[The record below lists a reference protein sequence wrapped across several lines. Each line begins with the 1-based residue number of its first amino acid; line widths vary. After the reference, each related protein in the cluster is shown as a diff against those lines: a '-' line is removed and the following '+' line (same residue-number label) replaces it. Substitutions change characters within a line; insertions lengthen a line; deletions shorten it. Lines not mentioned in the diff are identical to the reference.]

1 MNTQPLLNPKTVAVV
16 GASRDRD
23 KLGNIV
29 FRNCTELGFR
39 GKVYPVNPT
48 AKRIEGKRAYP
59 SLSSLPVRPD
69 LVIVVTP
76 APTVPAILRDAVKAK
91 ARVAVVISAG
101 FKEIGERG
109 VVLERQIFN
118 IAKRGKLTLI
128 GPNCLGIVLPHLKL
142 NASFGSGMPE
152 VGQVSVLSQSG
163 AIAVA
168 EMDWASS
175 RHIGFRAILSLG
187 NKTTFTEIDGLQ
199 LLAKDPGTKIILM
212 YLEDI
217 REGRKFLQVAQRIT
231 PKKPIIILRA
241 GRSVAAAKAA
251 QSHTGAIA
259 GSSAVTDTL
268 LRQAGCVVVED
279 TEDWF
284 TMVSAFMQKWQ
295 PRGNRTAIITNAGGP
310 GILATDAL
318 ARSALQLAQ
327 FSTATFKKLQK
338 VLPASASLHNP
349 LDITGDAPPLRYR
362 TALEIVLQD
371 KAVDI
376 VIAVLTHQYVT
387 QSAQVAKLMVQLQ
400 HRYRKPIF
408 ASFIGG
414 KKIQQAVNILRAGEI
429 PVFPFPEIAVRAAEA
444 VCASKSKVSFPI
456 RFVKNP
462 AIKKGDETR
471 VAVGMEAQKMFI
483 RAGIR
488 DLKLLYEV
496 KSVGQAVSQAKKI
509 GYPVVLKVDAPSIIH
524 KTERGAVALDLHT
537 PAMVRSTFSK
547 MSRVFHRDLKAP
559 NANIVVQKQKF
570 GGLEIF
576 LGGVRDPQFG
586 PVLAFGLGGI
596 FVEALHRVDYI
607 AAPVTYA
614 EARKFIE
621 QSKLWPI
628 LKGARGRTFDL
639 VSLAKLISQLGQYI
653 AKHPELESV
662 DCNPAVINH
671 DSISVLDIRIVTK

>member
-1 MNTQPLLNPKTVAVV
+1 MDTHAILSPKTVAVV

-29 FRNCTELGFR
+29 FRNCLELGFS

-48 AKRIEGKRAYP
+48 AKSIEGKRAFV
-59 SLSSLPVRPD
+59 SITSLPVHPD
-69 LVIVVTP
+69 MVIVVTP
-76 APTVPAILRDAVKAK
+76 ASTVPAILRDAVKAK

-109 VVLERQIFN
+109 AALERQIAS

-128 GPNCLGIVLPHLKL
+128 GPNCLGIVLPYLKL

-175 RHIGFRAILSLG
+175 RHIGFRSILSLG
-187 NKTTFTEIDGLQ
+187 NKTAFTEIDGLR
-199 LLAKDPGTKIILM
+199 LLAQDPGTKIILM

-217 REGRKFLQVAQRIT
+217 REGRKFLEVAQKIT

-284 TMVSAFMQKWQ
+284 TMVSAFTQKFQ
-295 PRGNRTAIITNAGGP
+295 PRGKRTAIITNAGGP

-318 ARSALQLAQ
+318 SSSSLQLAQ
-327 FSTATFKKLQK
+327 FSTSTLTKLRK
-338 VLPASASLHNP
+338 SLPASSSFHNP
-349 LDITGDAPPLRYR
+349 LDITGDAPPARYR
-362 TALEIVLQD
+362 AALEAVLQD
-371 KAVDI
+371 SGVDL
-376 VIAVLTHQYVT
+376 VVAVLTHQYVT
-387 QSAQVAKLMVQLQ
+387 QSSEVAKYIVQLQ
-400 HRYRKPIF
+400 RKYHKPIF
-408 ASFIGG
+408 AAFIGG
-414 KKIQQAVNILRAGEI
+414 KQIKRGVEILRAGGI
-429 PVFPFPEIAVRAAEA
+429 PVFPFPEIAVHAADA
-444 VCASKSKVSFPI
+444 VCSTKQAKLLTIHPVLNYI
-456 RFVKNP
+456 R
-462 AIKKGDETR
+462 KGIPDSG
-471 VAVGMEAQKMFI
+471 VIVGLEAQSMFI
-483 RAGIR
+483 RVGVKFLER
-488 DLKLLYEV
+488 LYEV
-496 KSVGQAVSQAKKI
+496 RSVTQAISKAKI
-509 GYPVVLKVDAPSIIH
+509 LGYPVVLKVDAPSVIH
-524 KTERGAVALDLHT
+524 KTERGGVALDLHT
-537 PAMVRSTFSK
+537 PKMIRTAFVK
-547 MSRVFHRDLKAP
+547 MSRIFKHDLKAP
-559 NANIVVQKQKF
+559 NATIVLQKQKF

-576 LGGVRDPQFG
+576 LGGVRDTQFG

-596 FVEALHRVDYI
+596 FVEALHRVDYV
-607 AAPVTYA
+607 AAPLTVS

-628 LKGARGRTFDL
+628 LRGARGRTFALDH
-639 VSLAKLISQLGQYI
+639 LAKNISQLGYFL
-653 AKHPELESV
+653 AKHSEIESI
-662 DCNPAVINH
+662 DCNPVIINH
-671 DSISVLDIRIVTK
+671 DSVSVLDIRIVTK